1 MQYTT
6 STVFINYCQVRNFA
20 LRETNTRFVNNIM
33 KNPDFTSILPFTSDQ
48 KKLVEDLLHSF
59 DDQQLTWLAGYL
71 SGISLPQSI
80 KTIQAQSQP
89 NRNPGLPAITV
100 LYASRTGNGAA
111 IAKKLKAEAESKGI
125 SVRLEDMNEYTLSKL
140 KDEKYVLV
148 IVSTHGE
155 GVPPVAAEE
164 FYEFLHGKRAPKLTN
179 IKFSVLALGDRSYVH
194 FCKTGQE
201 LDKKIGE
208 LGAERLHPRVDCD
221 VDFQATSDMW
231 IHGVVSKLASHIGSA
246 ASSSVVINGAVK
258 PEMNGF
264 PEIKESVY
272 TKLTPF
278 KTKILNKIKLT
289 GRGSEKEIF
298 HYEISLENSGFSYE
312 PGDSLGVYPINSS
325 YLVNEVLHSLKVNA
339 KTIVNVGKT
348 EKSLEEAL
356 THNFELSVISPDVMA
371 NYNAYAKNTELQHI
385 LDDSTK
391 LKEYVYGRDLV
402 DLTMD
407 FPVSLSAENFV
418 GILRKLHPRLYSIAS
433 SSKAYPDEVHLTV
446 SAVRYKNGRY
456 KEGTCSTFLSDRL
469 LEDQEIS
476 VYLER
481 NSEFRLPANSDA
493 PVIMI
498 GPGTG
503 IAPYRSFLQDREAN
517 GSKGKNWLFFGDRHF
532 STDFL
537 YQTEFQNYYKK
548 GILTRFN
555 VAFSRDTNKKVYVQH
570 KMLEHSKELYSWLE
584 EGAYFYVCG
593 DMKNMWNDVNKT
605 LTEIIAKEGGHT
617 AEIAGDY
624 VKLLKKSKRYQVD
637 IY

>member
-6 STVFINYCQVRNFA
+6 STVFINNCQVRNFA

-33 KNPDFTSILPFTSDQ
+33 KNPDFTSILPFSSDQ

-80 KTIQAQSQP
+80 KTIQTQSQA
-89 NRNPGLPAITV
+89 NGNPGLPAITV

-111 IAKKLKAEAESKGI
+111 IAKKLKTEAESKGI

-140 KDEKYVLV
+140 KDEKYILV

-179 IKFSVLALGDRSYVH
+179 TKFSVLALGDRSYVH

-221 VDFQATSDMW
+221 VDFQATADIW
-231 IHGVVSKLASHIGSA
+231 IQGVVSKLSSHNGGTASL
-246 ASSSVVINGAVK
+246 SVVINGAEK
-258 PEMNGF
+258 PKNNGF
-264 PEIKESVY
+264 PEIKESAY
-272 TKLTPF
+272 TKLNPF
-278 KTKILNKIKLT
+278 KTRILDKIKLT

-298 HYEISLENSGFSYE
+298 HYEISLENSGLSYE

-325 YLVNEVLHSLKVNA
+325 YLVNEVLHSLKLTA
-339 KTIVNVGKT
+339 KTMVNFGKT
-348 EKSLEEAL
+348 EKSLEDAL
-356 THNFELSVISPDVMA
+356 AHNFELSMISPDVMA
-371 NYNAYAKNTELQHI
+371 NYNTYAKNTDLQHI
-385 LDDSTK
+385 LDDETK

-402 DLTMD
+402 DLTME
-407 FPVSLSAENFV
+407 FPVSLSSENFI
-418 GILRKLHPRLYSIAS
+418 GILRKLQPRLYSIAS

-469 LEDQEIS
+469 IEDQEIS

-503 IAPYRSFLQDREAN
+503 IAPYRAFLQDREAN
-517 GSKGKNWLFFGDRHF
+517 GSQGKNWLFFGDRHF

-537 YQTEFQNYYKK
+537 YQTEFQNYHKK
-548 GILTRFN
+548 GLLTRFN
-555 VAFSRDTNKKVYVQH
+555 VAFSRDTNKKIYVQH

-593 DMKNMWNDVNKT
+593 DMKNMWTDVNKT
-605 LTEIIAKEGGHT
+605 LTEIIAKEGGHS
-617 AEIAGDY
+617 AEIARDY
-624 VKLLKKSKRYQVD
+624 VKHLKKSKRYQVD